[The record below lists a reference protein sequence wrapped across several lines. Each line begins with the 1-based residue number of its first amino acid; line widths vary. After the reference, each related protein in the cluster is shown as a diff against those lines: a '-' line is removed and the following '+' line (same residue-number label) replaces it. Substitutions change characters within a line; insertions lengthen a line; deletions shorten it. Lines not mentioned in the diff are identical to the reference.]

1 MKAKGNLCGG
11 MPLSYIVVIAGIVVF
26 AGYTAAGRIFLR
38 PEKMP
43 PGMLLILAL
52 SVCGLLSFIYF
63 TTGRPP
69 GGSVLL
75 AALGLLLVS
84 TLLFAWTIRSIG
96 SHGLNMAFVDFE
108 PAGLLT
114 RGAFHY
120 IRHPLYLAYILYW
133 IGATVASMHWST
145 FLIALALVI
154 LYVAAARR
162 EENIFLASDLAGAYH
177 HYRRRAGFLWPCL
190 L

>member
-1 MKAKGNLCGG
+1 MRGA
-11 MPLSYIVVIAGIVVF
+11 PLSYIVVIAGIVIF
-26 AGYTAAGRIFLR
+26 ASHMAAGRIFLT

-43 PGMLLILAL
+43 RGMLLILLL
-52 SVCGLLSFIYF
+52 SVSGLLSFIYF
-63 TTGRPP
+63 TTGQPHS
-69 GGSVLL
+69 GWMLL
-75 AALGLLLVS
+75 AALALLLGS
-84 TLLFAWTIRSIG
+84 AALFAWTIKSIG
-96 SHGLNMAFVDFE
+96 SHSLNMAFVDFE

-133 IGATVASMHWST
+133 IGATAASMHWST
-145 FLIALALVI
+145 FLIGLALVI

-162 EENIFLASDLAGAYH
+162 EENIFLASELAGAYH
-177 HYRRRAGFLWPCL
+177 HYQKRAGFLCPCL

>member
-1 MKAKGNLCGG
+1 VRGA
-11 MPLSYIVVIAGIVVF
+11 PLSYIVVIAGIVIF
-26 AGYTAAGRIFLR
+26 ASYMAAGRIFLT

-43 PGMLLILAL
+43 RGMLLILLL
-52 SVCGLLSFIYF
+52 SVPGLLSFIYF
-63 TTGRPP
+63 TTGQPHS
-69 GGSVLL
+69 GWMLL
-75 AALGLLLVS
+75 AALALLLLS
-84 TLLFAWTIRSIG
+84 AALFAWTIKSIG

-133 IGATVASMHWST
+133 IGATAASMHWST
-145 FLIALALVI
+145 FLIGLALVI

-162 EENIFLASDLAGAYH
+162 EENIFLASELAGAYH
-177 HYRRRAGFLWPCL
+177 HYQKRAGFLWPCL